1 METET
6 PEIPKE
12 ILEPYPKDERSIVK
26 MLLSMTST
34 AMKLVSK
41 GAMVSELGEEDRTAA
56 VRRIRLTSDSPDN
69 GTTRAGRALREDELL
84 IVGLPDNLTPRPLGV

>member
-1 METET
+1 MMETEL

-26 MLLSMTST
+26 MLLNMTST

-41 GAMVSELGEEDRTAA
+41 GAQVSGMVGK
-56 VRRIRLTSDSPDN
+56 
-69 GTTRAGRALREDELL
+69 GRSQFS
-84 IVGLPDNLTPRPLGV
+84 